1 MKKKLVIEIEVEI
14 DLDIYE
20 DVIDFTLNK
29 ESVLL
34 DVNDAILEQIH
45 DNLSSLNAEYK
56 QYCEES
62 HAADVATQRAF
73 DKYHNTH

>member
-45 DNLSSLNAEYK
+45 DNLSSLNTEYK
-56 QYCEES
+56 QHCKDE
-62 HAADVATQRAF
+62 HAADVVTQKAF
-73 DKYHNTH
+73 DKYHDTH